1 MKGRT
6 RARHHGTVP
15 EWFVYV
21 LVSLPLERTYV
32 GVTNDLRRR
41 LDQHNGRVPGGAK
54 STRQGRPWRVGCT
67 HGPFETKGEALRV
80 ELRLKKYR
88 GLARLR
94 VDAASVSRTETA
106 QSQ

>member
-1 MKGRT
+1 M
-6 RARHHGTVP
+6 P

-41 LDQHNGRVPGGAK
+41 LDQHNGRIPGGAK

>member
-1 MKGRT
+1 MY
-6 RARHHGTVP
+6 

-21 LVSLPLERTYV
+21 LVSLTRERTYV

-54 STRQGRPWRVGCT
+54 STRQGRPWRLGCT
-67 HGPFETKGEALRV
+67 HGPFETKSEALRV

-94 VDAASVSRTETA
+94 VDADALSRTESV
-106 QSQ
+106 QSR